1 MSSSGDFS
9 AASTTNA
16 PPVNSDGETRRREAP
31 VLRRPTLT
39 LGSQGTRRAEPLLSS
54 LGGIAVGKKSGR
66 TARSP
71 EVVVGS
77 GSHLVSRGYTSD
89 RANAARWSE

>member
-1 MSSSGDFS
+1 MSSSGDLS
-9 AASTTNA
+9 AASTSNA
-16 PPVNSDGETRRREAP
+16 PPVKSDGGTRQREAP

-39 LGSQGTRRAEPLLSS
+39 LGSRGTRRAEPPLSS
-54 LGGIAVGKKSGR
+54 LGGIAVRKKSGR

-77 GSHLVSRGYTSD
+77 GSQLVSWGYTSD